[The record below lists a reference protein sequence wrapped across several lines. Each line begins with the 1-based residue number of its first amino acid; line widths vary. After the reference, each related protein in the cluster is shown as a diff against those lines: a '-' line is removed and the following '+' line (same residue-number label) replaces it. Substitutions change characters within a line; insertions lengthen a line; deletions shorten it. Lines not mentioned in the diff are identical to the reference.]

1 MNDENQN
8 WPDEANRLPAISIRM
23 RVGPGC
29 MKRVLKDHSCFRERN
44 LMLEEVGSS
53 LLIVPNPFDLFH
65 VNGQNYIPAA
75 NSALSVRYDGPVMA
89 KTQDFKD
96 KWALVTGASAG
107 IGVALARELA
117 SHGAKL
123 ILTARRKDRL
133 DALAKELEAGG
144 TEVRTI
150 VADLNDPAAPQQLYD
165 ATEGA
170 GLTVDI
176 LVNNAGLGQY
186 GAFQSNPIDQEISQI
201 SVNCEAM
208 VRLSRFFV
216 PRMVRR
222 RRGWVL
228 VLASTASF
236 QPVPYLTTYAAT
248 KAFDRFFALGLAAE
262 VARFGVKVTALCPGP
277 TESEFF
283 EVARSENFM
292 PGGKQSAEVVARLG
306 VAALAQGKRT
316 IIPYAAGAITA
327 WLVRF
332 LPVGLITSQIEKRAR
347 PSSH

>member
-1 MNDENQN
+1 
-8 WPDEANRLPAISIRM
+8 
-23 RVGPGC
+23 
-29 MKRVLKDHSCFRERN
+29 
-44 LMLEEVGSS
+44 
-53 LLIVPNPFDLFH
+53 
-65 VNGQNYIPAA
+65 
-75 NSALSVRYDGPVMA
+75 MA
-89 KTQDFKD
+89 KTRDFND

-107 IGVALARELA
+107 IGAALARELA
-117 SHGAKL
+117 SCGAKL

-133 DALAKELEAGG
+133 NALAEELTAKG
-144 TEVRTI
+144 TEVRI
-150 VADLNDPAAPQQLYD
+150 VVADLNDPAAPQQIYD
-165 ATEGA
+165 ATEGT
-170 GLTVDI
+170 GIQVDI

-186 GAFQSNPIDQEISQI
+186 GAFHDNPIDQEIGQI
-201 SVNCEAM
+201 QVNCEAM

-228 VLASTASF
+228 ILASTASF

-292 PGGKQSAEVVARLG
+292 PGGKQPAPDVARLA
-306 VAALAQGKRT
+306 VAALARGQRT
-316 IIPYAAGAITA
+316 IIPYFGGRFTA
-327 WLVRF
+327 FLVRF
-332 LPVGLITSQIEKRAR
+332 LPVNLITRSIEKMAR
-347 PSSH
+347 PKPDQG